1 MDASVENLHV
11 DMEAYRVNTNTNEII
26 ITCMIPVILF
36 PLSPAS
42 PKHKNPQRRTKV
54 HGMRPVRRK
63 DWSEDV
69 FVEYP
74 VRVISVAVV

>member
-11 DMEAYRVNTNTNEII
+11 DMEAWRVNTNTNEII
-26 ITCMIPVILF
+26 ITCIIPVIFL

-42 PKHKNPQRRTKV
+42 LTHKNPQRRPKF
-54 HGMRPVRRK
+54 HGMPPVRRK
-63 DWSEDV
+63 DRSEDV